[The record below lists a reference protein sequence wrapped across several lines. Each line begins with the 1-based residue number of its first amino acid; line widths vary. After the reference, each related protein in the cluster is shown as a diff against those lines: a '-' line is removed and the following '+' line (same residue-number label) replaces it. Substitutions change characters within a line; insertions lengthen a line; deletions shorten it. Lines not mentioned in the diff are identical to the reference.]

1 MKNNKFDIINYDIPK
16 FDVDVEFTYHSYDE
30 KTEDENPID
39 DFDLNLQSNDFN
51 MFLSNKITIQL
62 KDLRSRLKFDS
73 NVSFLNNINED
84 VLIQIQNF
92 QNKNLNNSIIDDQK
106 GIEYFNSNLRF
117 DDKSVSFISGL
128 NKKYQRRI
136 LEAYE
141 LDNNLY
147 PNLTKFNQR
156 NVIYGTDYLGD
167 IMQNKLVSQYA
178 YDFKNAEFLSDINQ
192 IENERIN
199 ADYLSNNI

>member
-16 FDVDVEFTYHSYDE
+16 FDVDVAFTYHSYDE

-62 KDLRSRLKFDS
+62 KDLRPRLKFDS
-73 NVSFLNNINED
+73 NVSFLNNITED

-106 GIEYFNSNLRF
+106 GIEYFNSNL
-117 DDKSVSFISGL
+117 
-128 NKKYQRRI
+128 
-136 LEAYE
+136 
-141 LDNNLY
+141 
-147 PNLTKFNQR
+147 
-156 NVIYGTDYLGD
+156 
-167 IMQNKLVSQYA
+167 
-178 YDFKNAEFLSDINQ
+178 
-192 IENERIN
+192 
-199 ADYLSNNI
+199 